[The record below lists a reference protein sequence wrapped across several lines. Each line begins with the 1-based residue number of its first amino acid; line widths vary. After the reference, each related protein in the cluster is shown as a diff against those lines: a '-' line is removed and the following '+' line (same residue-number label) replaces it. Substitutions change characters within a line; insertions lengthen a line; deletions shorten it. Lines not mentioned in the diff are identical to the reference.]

1 MVVKERR
8 VIMYYVAIIQNHGAS
23 NALFQYATFEEAL
36 EKFHSELAY
45 RHESRTQTVCSIL
58 DENGQ
63 LHKNEVYNASV
74 SNIEPTEG
82 E

>member
-1 MVVKERR
+1 
-8 VIMYYVAIIQNHGAS
+8 MYYVAIIQNHGES

-45 RHESRTQTVCSIL
+45 RHKSRTQTVCSIL

-63 LHKNEVYNASV
+63 LHKNEVYNAPVQYSGP
-74 SNIEPTEG
+74 SDLPDSPAE
-82 E
+82 